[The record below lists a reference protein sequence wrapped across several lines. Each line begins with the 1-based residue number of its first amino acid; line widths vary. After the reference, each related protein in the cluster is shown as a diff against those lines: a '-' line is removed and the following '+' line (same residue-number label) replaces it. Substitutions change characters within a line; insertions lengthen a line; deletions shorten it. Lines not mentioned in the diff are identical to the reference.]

1 MPRMPSGKIDRKR
14 LPIPESFTAHEN
26 SEEITI
32 DNNASVEDKLL
43 QVLQW
48 VFPGKEIN
56 LNQDFFTDL
65 GGHSLLAATLVS
77 HLRQKAGIPY
87 ASLKD
92 IYENRPISAYAD
104 CLKNKHQQTKEQEP
118 FQRVSTL
125 QYYLCNA
132 AQTISLLVVF
142 ALLSLQIFFP
152 YLSYYYFQDNG
163 YGTTFALLSAIL
175 LYTLIPRFTQ

>member
-1 MPRMPSGKIDRKR
+1 MG
-14 LPIPESFTAHEN
+14 
-26 SEEITI
+26 
-32 DNNASVEDKLL
+32 
-43 QVLQW
+43 
-48 VFPGKEIN
+48 FPGKEIN

-175 LYTLIPRFTQ
+175 LYTLIPPVYSMIILLTKWLVIGKIKEGDYPLWGWYYFRWWLWKTLKD